1 MGHAAKQKHE
11 GGARAGQGVHE
22 YAGGARWRLVDAGNG
37 EGKAR
42 RHMDRK
48 SQKKMQASTSALH
61 TKATCELITDLSF
74 KMQATHTPMV
84 PYLHTP
90 KTTARLVR
98 RREKT

>member
-22 YAGGARWRLVDAGNG
+22 YAGGARWRLVDAGYG
-37 EGKAR
+37 EGK
-42 RHMDRK
+42 
-48 SQKKMQASTSALH
+48 QGGTWTEILKKNASLISLSCIPKQA
-61 TKATCELITDLSF
+61 CELITDLWF

-90 KTTARLVR
+90 RPQPDFLR
-98 RREKT
+98 RDA